1 MSALLNQND
10 SERAKSKAQM
20 VSKGLHQ
27 SMPKLSAPAS
37 DPIWD
42 PPSRHHEPEN
52 TSRILIRF
60 SEDKD
65 PGDHSD
71 RKDQTPDSDP
81 KDLERLAEAKGR
93 KEEATSDSEPAQ
105 VSQQHSPGPPA
116 PSTSGTPA
124 AAAG

>member
-10 SERAKSKAQM
+10 SEIVKSKAQM

-27 SMPKLSAPAS
+27 SMPKLSALAS

-42 PPSRHHEPEN
+42 PPRHHEPED

-71 RKDQTPDSDP
+71 CKDQTPDSDP

-93 KEEATSDSEPAQ
+93 KEEATSEREPAQ
-105 VSQQHSPGPPA
+105 VSQ
-116 PSTSGTPA
+116 
-124 AAAG
+124 